1 MNGFVRVKDKTTGH
15 KYSVRHPDPER
26 VEVLK
31 DELAVDS
38 EGRTLPPEVASAS
51 APVGGESDKKA
62 PVKKAAA
69 KRSTSKRS
77 TTKST
82 AATKAAASTTPTPGA
97 ESATTPEEGS
107 AS

>member
-1 MNGFVRVKDKTTGH
+1 MSDFVRVQDKVTGH

-31 DELAVDS
+31 DELAVDG
-38 EGRTLPPEVASAS
+38 EGRALPPEAGSS
-51 APVGGESDKKA
+51 APPA
-62 PVKKAAA
+62 KKAAA
-69 KRSTSKRS
+69 KRATTKRP

-82 AATKAAASTTPTPGA
+82 AAKKAAASKTPTPGA

-107 AS
+107 A